1 MKRLLPLLLLYF
13 SPAYAVPVVP
23 NFTSGTMSSTTR
35 TTSNVTE
42 TIVSNDY
49 NSGHTYTVNGTNI
62 SVDGATL
69 SPPTTTTSQVID
81 GVTYTW
87 TGADLTNRPN
97 VTITTPGQAFQYVES
112 YIGPGL
118 SNQTIIQRT
127 SVIESV
133 TESTSVFSQ

>member
-1 MKRLLPLLLLYF
+1 MKKLLRLLLLLS

-42 TIVSNDY
+42 NIVSTDY